1 MFIFWLHEAEMLRKK
16 IVDGKYEI
24 GNVVISH
31 LSCSKSPMNLFIV
44 AFHCSLEVTEPTKKT
59 PVCCF
64 TKEQLYY
71 SMFFFLMEVENSE
84 VTQN

>member
-1 MFIFWLHEAEMLRKK
+1 MSCSYSDYMKQMLRKK
-16 IVDGKYEI
+16 IMDGKYEI

-64 TKEQLYY
+64 TKEQQYY
-71 SMFFFLMEVENSE
+71 SMFFLNGSRKF
-84 VTQN
+84 